1 MPLRRET
8 SVRLTRDYEGF
19 ELTLTPYAL
28 TQDMEFRQHFLPY
41 KGIEENGHDA
51 IGLMSRVDI
60 DMHAGVDLRIGAD
73 LSLANG
79 YLIETQNDPF
89 TRFPGFPVGK
99 HYDYEVET
107 RTGALWGEAEWS
119 LSPDVTLLAGLRAE
133 AHDYDYQTNIAA
145 GIAGRFQVAPD
156 RSDSFNLLT
165 PKLGLIW
172 QGVNDS
178 DIALY
183 ANYAR
188 GQRAPQAS
196 DLYRLQSLQ
205 TPGEIKTETLD
216 SFEIGARG
224 GLLDG
229 ALEFDLAVY
238 SMDKRNFFFR
248 DADGLNVP
256 GGKTRHA
263 GVELALDWAVI
274 PDALRVSGAASW
286 SDHTYAFN
294 RPVGRAGE
302 SITSGN
308 QIDTAP
314 EWLGDLQLVWTPT
327 DPLTLTFGAEHIGTY
342 FTDAENTHTYPG
354 HTVFHLRGNWQF
366 DESLSLYISVRNL
379 FDLNYADRADFAFG
393 NDRYFPGEPMNAT
406 FGLRKRFGT

>member
-1 MPLRRET
+1 MSLCLQVCALKLTTMIIRPISPLASRAG
-8 SVRLTRDYEGF
+8 SKS
-19 ELTLTPYAL
+19 
-28 TQDMEFRQHFLPY
+28 RQ
-41 KGIEENGHDA
+41 
-51 IGLMSRVDI
+51 
-60 DMHAGVDLRIGAD
+60 
-73 LSLANG
+73 
-79 YLIETQNDPF
+79 T
-89 TRFPGFPVGK
+89 
-99 HYDYEVET
+99 
-107 RTGALWGEAEWS
+107 
-119 LSPDVTLLAGLRAE
+119 
-133 AHDYDYQTNIAA
+133 AA
-145 GIAGRFQVAPD
+145 
-156 RSDSFNLLT
+156 DSFNLLT
-165 PKLGLIW
+165 PKLGFIW
-172 QGVNDS
+172 QDVNDS

-229 ALEFDLAVY
+229 ALEFDLAAY

-263 GVELALDWAVI
+263 GVELAFDWAVI

-327 DPLTLTFGAEHIGTY
+327 DPLTLTFGAEHVGTY
-342 FTDAENTHTYPG
+342 FTDAENTRIPIPAIPSLTCAE
-354 HTVFHLRGNWQF
+354 TGN
-366 DESLSLYISVRNL
+366 
-379 FDLNYADRADFAFG
+379 
-393 NDRYFPGEPMNAT
+393 
-406 FGLRKRFGT
+406 